1 MNIRPIGSNEIS
13 FFTKRKVPK
22 RAENENGT
30 NMIYKPEKNENN
42 TNMIYEPKDDNPL
55 FPKKWTNVII
65 ITKGNEDDEDG
76 EETEGLGRE

>member
-22 RAENENGT
+22 KTENENGT
-30 NMIYKPEKNENN
+30 S
-42 TNMIYEPKDDNPL
+42 MIYEPKDDNLL

-65 ITKGNEDDEDG
+65 ITKGNEGDEDG
-76 EETEGLGRE
+76 KEAEGLERK

>member
-22 RAENENGT
+22 KTENENGT
-30 NMIYKPEKNENN
+30 S
-42 TNMIYEPKDDNPL
+42 MIYEPKDDNSL

-65 ITKGNEDDEDG
+65 ITKGNEEDEDG
-76 EETEGLGRE
+76 EEAEGLERK